1 MGYVL
6 DVFACPGSSR
16 RCCIAEGVALAWL
29 GSYWVCRGSSWR
41 EQDFVQPGEESWGK
55 EQGDG
60 LDLGMEEPY
69 HRVLDLGSFGI
80 GCLVDIPSATVVA
93 DIED

>member
-6 DVFACPGSSR
+6 GVSACLGSSR
-16 RCCIAEGVALAWL
+16 YCIAGGVALAWL
-29 GSYWVCRGSSWR
+29 GSCWVCRESSWR

-55 EQGDG
+55 EQGVD
-60 LDLGMEEPY
+60 LDLGKGEPY
-69 HRVLDLGSFGI
+69 HRVLDLASFGI
-80 GCLVDIPSATVVA
+80 GYLVGIPSATVVA